1 METVAAFFGGN
12 PFATPIGQ
20 LIERATDASLSDE
33 DWALNIE
40 ICDLINEQ
48 DDGPRDAVRAIKKR
62 LQLNA
67 GKNHAVVMHTLIVLE
82 TCVKNCGR
90 RFHVLVCSKDFV
102 QELVKLIGPKNDP
115 PTELQE
121 KVLTLI
127 QSWSDA
133 FQQYPELHGV
143 TQVYQELKSKG
154 IEFPMTN
161 MDLMAPILTPQKTFT
176 QSETVPAVHS
186 NPVSAIQPVYQRPST
201 ADPQQTPPGVDSSA
215 LSANQ
220 SIDLSGPQLT
230 KLQHELS
237 VVEGNMSVLSEMLA
251 EMSPGQENPA
261 DLELLCELYATCRTM
276 QQRLVDLVDRV
287 ANDEITAHLLKIN
300 DDLNNLFLRYERYEK
315 NRQAVVQGAGSETL
329 QKTTPRP
336 TSALIDLADHYQPSA
351 SAAAAALPT
360 ITTQLQGLGLKN
372 ADESEFDMFAQ
383 SRNVTYESSKPS
395 AGSAYGD
402 PDQLDASLGTITQQR
417 KQEGGIFEGDFLQ
430 GVKDEDIE
438 EMEAWLEKEPHLA
451 EDATLTP
458 AMKEYLKKRSDKP
471 EGAGTSGEG
480 SSSRSN
486 DSNLFSL

>member
-33 DWALNIE
+33 NWALNIE
-40 ICDLINEQ
+40 ICDMVNEQ

-67 GKNHAVVMHTLIVLE
+67 GKNHTVVMHTLIVLE
-82 TCVKNCGR
+82 TAVKNCGR
-90 RFHVLVCSKDFV
+90 RFHILVCSKDFV
-102 QELVKLIGPKNDP
+102 QELVKLIGPRNDP
-115 PTELQE
+115 PTDLQE

-133 FQQYPELHGV
+133 FQQYPELQGV

-161 MDLMAPILTPQKTFT
+161 MDLMAPIITPQKTFSHAEGLSKSRSNSASVS
-176 QSETVPAVHS
+176 QS
-186 NPVSAIQPVYQRPST
+186 VYQRPPP
-201 ADPQQTPPGVDSSA
+201 ADPQHAAPVDVST
-215 LSANQ
+215 LSA
-220 SIDLSGPQLT
+220 ITLSGPQLA

-237 VVEGNMSVLSEMLA
+237 MVEGNMSVLSEMLA
-251 EMSPGQENPA
+251 EMSPGQEKPA
-261 DLELLCELYATCRTM
+261 DLELLRELYSTCRNM
-276 QQRLVDLVDRV
+276 QQRLVELVDRV

-315 NRQAVVQGAGSETL
+315 NRQAVTQGTETL
-329 QKTTPRP
+329 QKN
-336 TSALIDLADHYQPSA
+336 SAPPIKPNELVNLSDHYQPSA

-372 ADESEFDMFAQ
+372 QDESEFDMFAQ

-395 AGSAYGD
+395 VGSPYGD
-402 PDQLDASLGTITQQR
+402 PDVVDASLGTLTQQR
-417 KQEGGIFEGDFLQ
+417 QQEGGIFEGDDVFQ

-458 AMKEYLKKRSDKP
+458 AMKEYIKKRSAP
-471 EGAGTSGEG
+471 ASGAAGEEG
-480 SSSRSN
+480 STRRSN
-486 DSNLFSL
+486 NDNLFSL

>member
-20 LIERATDASLSDE
+20 RIERATDASLSDE

-48 DDGPRDAVRAIKKR
+48 EDGPRDAVRAIKKR

-67 GKNHAVVMHTLIVLE
+67 GKNHTVIMHTLIVLE

-176 QSETVPAVHS
+176 HSETVPAVRS
-186 NPVSAIQPVYQRPST
+186 NPVSVIQPVYQRPST
-201 ADPQQTPPGVDSSA
+201 ADPQHPLPGVDSSA
-215 LSANQ
+215 ISANQ
-220 SIDLSGPQLT
+220 SITLSGPQLT

-261 DLELLCELYATCRTM
+261 DLELLRELYSTCRTM

-315 NRQAVVQGAGSETL
+315 NRQAVAQSGNNETL

-336 TSALIDLADHYQPSA
+336 TSALIDLADNYQPSA

-417 KQEGGIFEGDFLQ
+417 QQE
-430 GVKDEDIE
+430 GVKDEDME

-458 AMKEYLKKRSDKP
+458 AMKEYLKKRSAKP
-471 EGAGTSGEG
+471 EGAGTTGEE
-480 SSSRSN
+480 SSTRSN
-486 DSNLFSL
+486 DTNLFSL

>member
-33 DWALNIE
+33 NWALNIE

-62 LQLNA
+62 FQLNA
-67 GKNHAVVMHTLIVLE
+67 GKNHTVVMHTLIVLE
-82 TCVKNCGR
+82 TAVKNCGR

-133 FQQYPELHGV
+133 FQQYPELQGV

-161 MDLMAPILTPQKTFT
+161 MDLMAPIITPQKTFSH
-176 QSETVPAVHS
+176 SESLPKSRSNSATVS
-186 NPVSAIQPVYQRPST
+186 QPVYQRPPT
-201 ADPQQTPPGVDSSA
+201 ADPQLTTPDVDIST
-215 LSANQ
+215 LSA
-220 SIDLSGPQLT
+220 ITLSGPQLV

-237 VVEGNMSVLSEMLA
+237 MVEGNMSVLSEMLA

-261 DLELLCELYATCRTM
+261 DLELLRELYSTCRNM
-276 QQRLVDLVDRV
+276 QQRLVELVDRV

-315 NRQAVVQGAGSETL
+315 NRQAVTQGSEPL
-329 QKTTPRP
+329 QRN
-336 TSALIDLADHYQPSA
+336 SAPPVQPNALVDLADHYQPSA

-372 ADESEFDMFAQ
+372 PDESEFDMFAQ

-395 AGSAYGD
+395 VGSPYGD
-402 PDQLDASLGTITQQR
+402 PDQLDASLGSLTQQR
-417 KQEGGIFEGDFLQ
+417 QQEGGIFEGDVFQ

-458 AMKEYLKKRSDKP
+458 AMKDYLKKRSAP
-471 EGAGTSGEG
+471 ASGAGEG
-480 SSSRSN
+480 STSRSN
-486 DSNLFSL
+486 NDNLFSL